1 MLGKI
6 ILLPFWV
13 LKQGVGGV
21 IGVVRLVLGIGFGM
35 FSFIFRRRIG
45 TVAMVVIGFLLGK
58 KFLEG
63 KTGEEKKEE

>member
-1 MLGKI
+1 MIRKI